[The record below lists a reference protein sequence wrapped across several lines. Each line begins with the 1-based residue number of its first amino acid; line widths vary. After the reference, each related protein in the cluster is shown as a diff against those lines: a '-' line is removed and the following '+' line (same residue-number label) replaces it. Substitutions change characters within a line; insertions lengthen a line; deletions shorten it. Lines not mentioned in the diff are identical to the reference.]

1 MAVAAFVVSV
11 FAIVIA
17 VVSVLYTRRQAISS
31 QQVAEIEVERR
42 KAERT
47 PAFEGHIEGV
57 NEGGWYRL
65 VLRLTSAEPLS
76 AVAVEITEGR
86 GVSFTT
92 GQHGVDQSGASPGN
106 AQHRGHLAPGGTAV
120 WRVAFAEGRVPV
132 MRLHVTA
139 RIAGDEWPVLVTVQ
153 VPPDIASNVH

>member
-17 VVSVLYTRRQAISS
+17 VVSVLYTRRQAISL

-86 GVSFTT
+86 GVSFGPSDRAGAARHREQRPLATP
-92 GQHGVDQSGASPGN
+92 QAAARRSAAGVPGVRHTPAHRPQTASISR
-106 AQHRGHLAPGGTAV
+106 A
-120 WRVAFAEGRVPV
+120 
-132 MRLHVTA
+132 
-139 RIAGDEWPVLVTVQ
+139 
-153 VPPDIASNVH
+153 